1 MKNPG
6 KNNSANESICTGIY
20 QKNIVTSAFRK
31 NVYNVVI
38 SMQLFEKQKSQLC
51 MNAQQVLMDIH

>member
-6 KNNSANESICTGIY
+6 KYNSATESICIY
-20 QKNIVTSAFRK
+20 QKNIVTSALRK

>member
-6 KNNSANESICTGIY
+6 KYNSATESICIY
-20 QKNIVTSAFRK
+20 SKNIVTSAFRK

>member
-6 KNNSANESICTGIY
+6 KNNSATESICIY

-38 SMQLFEKQKSQLC
+38 SMQLFEKQKSQFC